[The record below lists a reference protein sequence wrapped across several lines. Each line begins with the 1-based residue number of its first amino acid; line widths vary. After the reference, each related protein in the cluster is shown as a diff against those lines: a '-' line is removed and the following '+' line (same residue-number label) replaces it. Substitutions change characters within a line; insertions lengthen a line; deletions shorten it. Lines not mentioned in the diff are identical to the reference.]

1 MSVCP
6 VWTRPVRQ
14 PQQELTFR
22 GSGNASEVDQL
33 DALLTGGRLGAV
45 TKAAVLDVYLASGGP
60 VENVK
65 VDQQAIV
72 MTAPTSSPTE
82 QPFLCPIRPHGPSP
96 YLYSHT
102 EINKVISKAM
112 LSVISEGSR
121 CDYGSDFPAACSKKD
136 KKSRC

>member
-1 MSVCP
+1 MVSVCP

-33 DALLTGGRLGAV
+33 DALLTGGRLGAA

-60 VENVK
+60 GKNVK
-65 VDQQAIV
+65 VAQQAIV

-82 QPFLCPIRPHGPSP
+82 QPFPCPRRPHGTSP
-96 YLYSHT
+96 LRVGFSSGLQQKRT
-102 EINKVISKAM
+102 GNLDA
-112 LSVISEGSR
+112 R
-121 CDYGSDFPAACSKKD
+121 C
-136 KKSRC
+136 